1 MMPGVQGIHEGEMLF
16 RERMLDDRDQR
27 GSRDSDTWLWL
38 RERLQTHG
46 R

>member
-16 RERMLDDRDQR
+16 RERMLDNWNKR